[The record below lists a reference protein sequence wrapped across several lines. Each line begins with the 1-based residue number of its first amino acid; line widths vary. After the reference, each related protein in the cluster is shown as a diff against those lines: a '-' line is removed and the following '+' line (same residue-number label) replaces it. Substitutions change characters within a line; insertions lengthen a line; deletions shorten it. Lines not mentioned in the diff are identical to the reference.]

1 MKHVVIMPGDG
12 IGRVVVPQAL
22 RVLDAVGFKAEYVR
36 AEIGWDLWRT
46 TGHPLPEATIAL
58 LEEHRLGLF
67 GAITSKPAQEA
78 QRALSPHLRDRG
90 LRYQSP
96 ILELRRR
103 LGLGASIRPCRTWR
117 GNPTNFIRNGAQGVE
132 TPPVDIT
139 VVMQNTEGL
148 YAGIGW
154 SGLPEPLRTALES
167 HPNMTVFADA
177 PSDQLALSCR
187 LLSRAE
193 CRRIAGV
200 AFSTASAQGRTHVT
214 LCDKW
219 GVMQETASML
229 LDAAK
234 QEEKSWPDIAL
245 RTENVDALLVQLL
258 RTPERY
264 GVILCGALVGD
275 IVSDAACGLVGGLGF
290 APCANLGDACAV
302 FEPTHGS
309 APDIAQDEPS
319 RANPIAAIL
328 AAAML
333 CEHAGDNGAA
343 TRIRDAIETTVDM
356 GETRT
361 PDMLPLEGTGP
372 SATAEEMTNAIIAA
386 LGRA

>member
-1 MKHVVIMPGDG
+1 MKYVVVMPGDG
-12 IGRVVVPQAL
+12 IGRVVVPLAL

-46 TGHPLPEATIAL
+46 TGQPLPEATVAL
-58 LEEHRLGLF
+58 LQEHGLGLF
-67 GAITSKPAQEA
+67 GAVTSKPSQEA

-103 LGLGASIRPCRTWR
+103 LGLSASIRPCRTWK
-117 GNPTNFIRNGAQGVE
+117 GNPTNFIRNGSKGVE

-154 SGLPEPLRTALES
+154 SGLPAPLRTALES
-167 HPNMTVFADA
+167 HPNMKAFANA
-177 PSDQLALSCR
+177 PSDQLAVSCR
-187 LLSRAE
+187 LISRAE
-193 CRRIAGV
+193 CIRIARV
-200 AFSTASAQGRTHVT
+200 AFSTASAQGRTQVT

-234 QEEKSWPDIAL
+234 EEEKSWPNIAL

-275 IVSDAACGLVGGLGF
+275 IVSDAASGLVGGLGF

-333 CEHAGDNGAA
+333 CEHAGDTGAA
-343 TRIRDAIETTVDM
+343 TRIRVAIERTVEM

-361 PDMLPLEGTGP
+361 PDMLPLNGMDA
-372 SATAEEMTNAIIAA
+372 SATADAMTNAIIAA
-386 LGRA
+386 LDQT